1 MSSLKHHSHAWPAG
15 VLHSASPARSLVA
28 ALLASASAMLSRLAA
43 DLAGA
48 PLAAPRPSDPQL
60 EFHAEAGAPEGALYV
75 DGRLVGWLPGVS
87 RL

>member
-1 MSSLKHHSHAWPAG
+1 MSSLKQMQWGYVPSRRVNAG
-15 VLHSASPARSLVA
+15 RLLAA
-28 ALLASASAMLSRLAA
+28 ALLRGASAMLARMAMGLASEPVA
-43 DLAGA
+43 E
-48 PLAAPRPSDPQL
+48 RRDPCV